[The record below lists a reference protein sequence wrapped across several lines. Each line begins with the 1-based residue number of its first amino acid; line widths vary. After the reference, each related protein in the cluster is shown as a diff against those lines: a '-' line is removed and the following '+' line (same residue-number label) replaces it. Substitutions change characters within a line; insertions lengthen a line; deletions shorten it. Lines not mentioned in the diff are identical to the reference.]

1 MVDLCVVVPG
11 PAEAA
16 RLVAIDR
23 AAFPNDTSHFSA
35 DDYLAFGLAEP
46 GIQPPAVI
54 ADEDLS
60 RCVAVLRFAADE
72 AEILTIG
79 VVPSARRSGL
89 GRALLNAAL
98 AIAEGSGAASVFL
111 EVAEDN
117 TAARTLYDDTWFVEV
132 GRRASYYLRRD
143 GSRVDALILRR
154 DLAAI

>member
-1 MVDLCVVVPG
+1 
-11 PAEAA
+11 
-16 RLVAIDR
+16 
-23 AAFPNDTSHFSA
+23 
-35 DDYLAFGLAEP
+35 
-46 GIQPPAVI
+46 
-54 ADEDLS
+54 
-60 RCVAVLRFAADE
+60 
-72 AEILTIG
+72 IG

-117 TAARTLYDDTWFVEV
+117 TAARALYDDTRFVEV